1 MPTNEKSQSV
11 KITKT
16 VVDKAPIPEGEPTF
30 IRDNQLKGFG
40 VRITNKGT
48 KSFVVEK
55 RINGRNRRMTL
66 GRYGELTVEQARTLA
81 QRTLGKIAFGEDPA
95 AEKQRKLAQGTT
107 LKQAFHEFKKT
118 RGKKLRPKTLYD
130 YERFMDVAFKKWQSR
145 PIVSIT
151 RTMIRQ
157 THQEMGETRGEA
169 YANGSMRFLRS
180 LLNFSS
186 AAFEDG
192 TGHSI
197 LPDNPVLVLTQT
209 RAWYRPQRRRTVIK
223 TYQLPVWYQAVMKL
237 KAPLQP
243 AGFETVADC
252 LLLLL
257 FTGLRK
263 SEALTLKWSQIDL
276 QDYTLTLPDPKN
288 HEEHVLP
295 LSDFIHE
302 LLRLRLEN
310 AVNEYVFPGKDGVSY
325 LVEPK
330 RQVSKVVELSGVSF
344 TLHDLRRTFITA
356 AESIDI
362 APYTI
367 KRLANHKISG
377 DVTAGYIVSDT
388 ERLRTP
394 MQKITN
400 FLLEKTAA
408 VPSKTVVDI
417 TQYQQ
422 SKQTGKG

>member
-1 MPTNEKSQSV
+1 MPTKEKNQSV
-11 KITKT
+11 KITKM
-16 VVDKAPIPEGEPTF
+16 VVDKAPIPDDQPTF
-30 IRDNQLKGFG
+30 IRDDHLKGFAL
-40 VRITNKGT
+40 RITNKGT
-48 KSFVVEK
+48 KSFIVEK

-95 AEKQRKLAQGTT
+95 AEKQRKLVQGTT

-118 RGKKLRPKTLYD
+118 RGKKLRPQTLYD
-130 YERFMDVAFKKWQSR
+130 YERIMEVAFKKWQGR

-169 YANGSMRFLRS
+169 YANGAMRFLRS
-180 LLNFSS
+180 LLNFAS

-223 TYQLPVWYQAVMKL
+223 AHQLPAWYQAVIKL
-237 KAPLQP
+237 KEPLQP
-243 AGFETVADC
+243 EGFETVADL

-263 SEALTLKWSQIDL
+263 SEALTLKWCQIDL
-276 QDYTLTLPDPKN
+276 QDDTLTLPDPKN
-288 HEEHVLP
+288 HEPHVLP
-295 LSDFIHE
+295 LSDFVHD
-302 LLRLRLEN
+302 LLRQRLEN
-310 AVNEYVFPGKDGVSY
+310 AVNEYVFPGKGGTSR
-325 LVEPK
+325 LIEPK
-330 RQVSKVVELSGVSF
+330 RQVSKVIELSGVSF
-344 TLHDLRRTFITA
+344 TLHDLRRTFITV

-362 APYTI
+362 SPYTI
-367 KRLANHKISG
+367 KRLANHKING
-377 DVTAGYIVSDT
+377 DVTAGYIISDT
-388 ERLRTP
+388 ERLRAP

-400 FLLEKTAA
+400 FLLEKTGA
-408 VPSKTVVDI
+408 VSSRTVVDI

-422 SKQTGKG
+422 PKKTG